1 MYYVN
6 FGQAGLLN
14 RGETEMRGP
23 TVVKKIC
30 VESWQ
35 ALTQVSDCLAGLGV
49 RDTVWT
55 HAVKSELCAAGLDL
69 GYYVCT
75 SGVAQADHGEWLFDQ
90 VWMNWTPT
98 PRQLERIGLVVEC
111 EWSRTQAEIF
121 DDFEKLLVARADVRL
136 MIFQAPTAEE
146 VADLFARLRTATQ
159 GFSQHQSGDYYML
172 AGYDRQARQFL
183 RDGFLINDAL
193 AVEDV
198 PFLSRD

>member
-1 MYYVN
+1 
-6 FGQAGLLN
+6 
-14 RGETEMRGP
+14 MRGP
-23 TVVKKIC
+23 TVVKNIC
-30 VESWQ
+30 VKSWQ
-35 ALTQVSDCLAGLGV
+35 ALTHVSDCLAGRGV
-49 RDTVWT
+49 RDMVWT
-55 HAVKSELCAAGLDL
+55 HAVKSELYAAGQALE
-69 GYYVCT
+69 YYVCT
-75 SGVAQADHGEWLFDQ
+75 SGVAQANHGEWLFDQ
-90 VWMNWTPT
+90 VWINWPPT
-98 PRQLERIGLVVEC
+98 PRQLKRIGLVVEC
-111 EWSRTQAEIF
+111 EWRQAQDDIL

-172 AGYDRQARQFL
+172 AGYDRQAGQFL

>member
-1 MYYVN
+1 
-6 FGQAGLLN
+6 
-14 RGETEMRGP
+14 MRGP
-23 TVVKKIC
+23 TVVKNIC

-35 ALTQVSDCLAGLGV
+35 ALTHVRDCLAGLGV

-55 HAVKSELCAAGLDL
+55 HAVKSELCAAGQAL

-90 VWMNWTPT
+90 VWMNWTLT
-98 PRQLERIGLVVEC
+98 PRQLKRIGLVVEC

-136 MIFQAPTAEE
+136 MIFQALTAPD
-146 VADLFARLRTATQ
+146 VHALFARLRAETQ
-159 GFSQHQSGDYYML
+159 GFPQHQSGDYYML
-172 AGYDRQARQFL
+172 AGYDRATSSFL

-198 PFLSRD
+198 PFLSWD